1 MKKASKKILAICTV
15 LTLVLSV
22 LAGTLGASASTAGE
36 NTFTVVPK
44 TVLPEGTNLLSGKI
58 GQAFAPF
65 VPVNE
70 EDDGKEEFNDTTKP
84 EFTDNNVET
93 KSYVDILY
101 RARESYLIYDLG
113 GKYDITNVFLL
124 SRTENLDYCPMAYD
138 ICVANTREGLFEE
151 SAVKASFTNTE
162 KEAGQY
168 FTFAENAIP
177 SGRYVAFKFPKH
189 MINFL
194 SKWDSASVCIRLAE
208 LGVYGAPTRAYQVR
222 ENITAIPA
230 EKTNLIAGQSYIA
243 VKDSKGTNL
252 VTPPAHNNP
261 THYTDGKIGNGN
273 SVEIKIDGTPYFIY
287 DLGGVYTIDELLL
300 LSRNM
305 SNKDMT
311 TKAYNIRVANTESGL
326 FEDDSCK
333 VSYYNTNK
341 ENYGQLFT
349 FADGSKP
356 TGRYVA
362 FGMDE
367 YNFRGRATD
376 SYIRLD
382 ELGVYGSKATV
393 TENYSVSVQQTIP
406 EGKTNL
412 IAGKQHAALKDGYGN
427 PINVTHDSTE
437 YTNGRVGNE
446 GSFEVKAN
454 VNTCL
459 IYDLGRTYA
468 ISDFLL
474 LSRDMVGK
482 KYFTTKSY
490 NIRVAETEEGLFKE
504 DACKVAYI
512 NPDQNTYG
520 HMFSFAEGE
529 EPVGR
534 YIAFEIVDPTFEG
547 RDALGVRYGSW
558 LRIDE
563 LGVYGEKVKYTYDY
577 NDDAAVDILDLIRL
591 KKYAADPENTEIDL
605 TVCGEYDVT
614 EDSAA
619 ALTEFRKSLLR

>member
-194 SKWDSASVCIRLAE
+194 SKWDSASVCIRLA
-208 LGVYGAPTRAYQVR
+208 
-222 ENITAIPA
+222 
-230 EKTNLIAGQSYIA
+230 
-243 VKDSKGTNL
+243 
-252 VTPPAHNNP
+252 
-261 THYTDGKIGNGN
+261 
-273 SVEIKIDGTPYFIY
+273 
-287 DLGGVYTIDELLL
+287 
-300 LSRNM
+300 
-305 SNKDMT
+305 
-311 TKAYNIRVANTESGL
+311 
-326 FEDDSCK
+326 
-333 VSYYNTNK
+333 
-341 ENYGQLFT
+341 
-349 FADGSKP
+349 
-356 TGRYVA
+356 
-362 FGMDE
+362 
-367 YNFRGRATD
+367 
-376 SYIRLD
+376 

>member
-1 MKKASKKILAICTV
+1 MMKKGIQKILAICTV
-15 LTLVLSV
+15 LTLVLSI
-22 LAGTLGASASTAGE
+22 LTGTLGAAASTAGE
-36 NTFTVVPK
+36 NTFTVESK
-44 TVLPEGTNLLSGKI
+44 TDLPEGTNLLSQKI
-58 GQAFAPF
+58 GKAFAPY

-70 EDDGKEEFNDTTKP
+70 LDNGTEELNKTTQP

-93 KSYVDILY
+93 KSWVDIEY

-124 SRTENLDYCPMAYD
+124 SRTDNLDFCPMAYD
-138 ICVANTREGLFEE
+138 ICVANTEEGLFEE

-194 SKWDSASVCIRLAE
+194 SKWDSASVSIRLAE
-208 LGVYGAPTRAYQVR
+208 LGVYGVPSYEVT

-230 EKTNLIAGQSYIA
+230 DKTSLIAGQSYIA

-287 DLGGVYTIDELLL
+287 DLGDVYTIDELLL
-300 LSRNM
+300 LSRDM
-305 SNKDMT
+305 TNKDMT
-311 TKAYNIRVANTESGL
+311 AKAYNIRVANTESGL

-333 VSYYNTNK
+333 VSYYNTNN

-349 FADGSKP
+349 FAEGSKP

-393 TENYSVSVQQTIP
+393 TANYDVKVQQTIP

-437 YTNGRVGNE
+437 YTNGQVGNN
-446 GSFEVKAN
+446 GSFEVAAN

-459 IYDLGRTYA
+459 IYDLGRAYT

-474 LSRDMVGK
+474 LSRNMGDK
-482 KYFTTKSY
+482 NFTTKSY

-512 NPDQNTYG
+512 NPDKNTYG

-534 YIAFEIVDPTFEG
+534 YVAFEIVDPTFMG
-547 RDALGVRYGSW
+547 RNEYGVRGNSW

-591 KKYAADPENTEIDL
+591 KKFAADPENTEIDV
-605 TVCGEYDVT
+605 TVSGENDVA
-614 EDSAA
+614 ESSAA
-619 ALTEFRKSLLR
+619 ALVELRKFLLG